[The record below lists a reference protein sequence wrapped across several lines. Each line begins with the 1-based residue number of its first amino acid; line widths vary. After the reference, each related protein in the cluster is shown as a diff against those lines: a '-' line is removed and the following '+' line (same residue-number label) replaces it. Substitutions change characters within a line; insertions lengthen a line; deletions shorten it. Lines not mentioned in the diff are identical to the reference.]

1 MEYEREDIMKFTK
14 MHGNG
19 NDFIVLEDFDN
30 KITDEG
36 NLAKKL
42 CNRNFAI
49 GADGILIVRKSVKAD
64 IQMVIINSDGSYAAM
79 CGNGIR
85 CFAKYVWEKNIVN
98 KKEIKIETG
107 DGIKKAYLDIKNG
120 EVASITINMGKPSFD
135 PNLIPAIS
143 NSEIINKKINVNNKE
158 YIINSLLMG
167 VPHTVIFGL
176 FDKFCIEDGKYIEK
190 YDIFPI
196 GTNVNFC
203 EIISRENIKVA
214 TWERGAGPTLACGTG
229 SCACVVAANK
239 LGLVDNKVL
248 VNIPGGKLI
257 IEITEDGVLMT
268 GPAEVSYYGEIKL
281 K

>member
-1 MEYEREDIMKFTK
+1 MKFTK

-239 LGLVDNKVL
+239 LDLVDNKVL